1 MRVHGTH
8 LRCEGSEG
16 SEGSKGSEGK
26 VDDPSGRGLW
36 PPAGGRL
43 CPHRG
48 NDSLHFVRRS
58 APSKCVRCASLR
70 SGRAAPAA
78 LRVADCPSRA
88 MLIKSA
94 LRDLLPVSYSMISI
108 LRIGSLRSPP
118 PIRLR
123 RTSPCSG
130 GQNKTPRN
138 ILFINGSTVSTGYSA
153 TACGGGKRT
162 GFIGE
167 PRDPRIQ

>member
-88 MLIKSA
+88 MFIKSA
-94 LRDLLPVSYSMISI
+94 LRDSLPVSYSMISI
-108 LRIGSLRSPP
+108 LVISRYAAPPYPAAPDFHLKVKRLTMICASLALLQ
-118 PIRLR
+118 IMFAVH
-123 RTSPCSG
+123 
-130 GQNKTPRN
+130 PRE
-138 ILFINGSTVSTGYSA
+138 SVSHDSQGA
-153 TACGGGKRT
+153 VG
-162 GFIGE
+162 
-167 PRDPRIQ
+167 D